1 MLELLPE
8 KQNRWLQV
16 YFKDALRIISFSSLA
31 YIVFA
36 RDCKLRVKRH
46 TISVF
51 VGDESG
57 MINRIAGVF
66 ARRGYNIESLA
77 VGLNKDKALFTI
89 VVSGTERV
97 LQQVMEQLQKLVNVL
112 KVMIL
117 FLIFQ
122 IVSLSD
128 ELLLSEKSVI
138 IRMSKQG
145 VKLWYIISRNI
156 FPTASGRVKIID
168 PEVYYHIRL
177 ACIFLCNVKY
187 IQFYFFFIQLLL
199 LPLHA
204 VSNFFANLTTRLKTS
219 HRIPRWNENWCS
231 SKLMWIQITEQ
242 RYSCLVL
249 WLLGFCFYWHVLH
262 FIVIQGIDYISYQ
275 VLYLYNCSYLCFIHS
290 ICVAKNHFGFLVQVM
305 WLVDVFRAKIVDIS
319 DHSLTIEVMANCMC
333 YTLICFFKL
342 CCIYVL
348 YLIYFRFW
356 HLPLCLFTSI
366 MGH

>member
-1 MLELLPE
+1 MCILNKRVLELLPE

-31 YIVFA
+31 HIVFA

-177 ACIFLCNVKY
+177 ACIFLSMSSTFN
-187 IQFYFFFIQLLL
+187 
-199 LPLHA
+199 
-204 VSNFFANLTTRLKTS
+204 STS
-219 HRIPRWNENWCS
+219 FSFNC
-231 SKLMWIQITEQ
+231 
-242 RYSCLVL
+242 
-249 WLLGFCFYWHVLH
+249 FCFHCM
-262 FIVIQGIDYISYQ
+262 Q
-275 VLYLYNCSYLCFIHS
+275 
-290 ICVAKNHFGFLVQVM
+290 FLIFLQ
-305 WLVDVFRAKIVDIS
+305 
-319 DHSLTIEVMANCMC
+319 T
-333 YTLICFFKL
+333 
-342 CCIYVL
+342 
-348 YLIYFRFW
+348 
-356 HLPLCLFTSI
+356 
-366 MGH
+366 